1 MHANGRAGGCTRAR
15 ARRFE
20 MTVRRSP
27 VSAPRTLALLA
38 LMLALVITL
47 ASPQPAAADPTLV
60 LQWGSSGGGDGQ
72 FSLPN
77 DLAVGPGGIVYV
89 ADTNNN
95 RIQKFTSDGAF
106 LSKWGTYGT
115 GDGQFKGAEGV
126 APDAAGNVYV
136 ADFGNHRVQ
145 ECTANGA
152 FIRKWGTQGSGDG
165 QFFSPRGVAV
175 DGAGNVLVLE
185 FAGHRVQR
193 FSPTGQFLGKWG
205 SNGTGDGQFVAPT
218 GIAIDRSG
226 NVYVADRGN
235 FSVQKFT
242 ASGQFLG
249 KWGSRGTG
257 LGQFGSPNDVAI
269 APNGNVLVSDFDN
282 NRVQEFTP
290 GGAFASTF
298 NRLAPRSDTFRP
310 GAMVF
315 NPGGDLYIEDWKGGA
330 GNRILKVRQSVP
342 PPVLGRAVNVAV
354 VSGVVSVKLPRR
366 GFVRLGAGQQIPVG
380 SQVDTRRGVVRLASA
395 ANSRGAVQ
403 SGDFSAGV
411 FQVRQARG
419 GGLTDL
425 NLTGGSYRGCSAR
438 GSRAGAAS
446 TRLIRR
452 IRGRA
457 RGRYRTRGRYSAAT
471 VRGTTWETIDRC
483 DGTLTKVT
491 RGVVVVRDLRKRRNI
506 TVRAGK
512 SYLARAP

>member
-1 MHANGRAGGCTRAR
+1 
-15 ARRFE
+15 
-20 MTVRRSP
+20 
-27 VSAPRTLALLA
+27 
-38 LMLALVITL
+38 
-47 ASPQPAAADPTLV
+47 
-60 LQWGSSGGGDGQ
+60 
-72 FSLPN
+72 
-77 DLAVGPGGIVYV
+77 
-89 ADTNNN
+89 
-95 RIQKFTSDGAF
+95 
-106 LSKWGTYGT
+106 
-115 GDGQFKGAEGV
+115 V
-126 APDAAGNVYV
+126 APDAGGNVYV
-136 ADFGNHRVQ
+136 ADFGNQRVQ
-145 ECTANGA
+145 EFTANGA

-165 QFFSPRGVAV
+165 QFFNPRGVAV

-185 FAGHRVQR
+185 FAGHRVQK
-193 FSPTGQFLGKWG
+193 FTPTGQFLSRWG

-235 FSVQKFT
+235 NRVQKFT
-242 ASGQFLG
+242 SSGQFLG

-290 GGAFASTF
+290 GGAFVSTF
-298 NRLAPRSDTFRP
+298 NHLAPRSETFRP

-330 GNRILKVRQSVP
+330 GNRVLKLRQSVP

-354 VSGVVSVKLPRR
+354 ASGAVFVKLPGR

-380 SQVDTRRGVVRLASA
+380 SQVDTRRGVVRLSSA

-403 SGDFSAGV
+403 SGGFSAGV

-419 GGLTDL
+419 GGGLTDL
-425 NLTGGSYRGCSAR
+425 NLTGGSFRACSAKGASASRSSRIVRRLR
-438 GSRAGAAS
+438 GNG
-446 TRLIRR
+446 
-452 IRGRA
+452 RGRF
-457 RGRYRTRGRYSAAT
+457 RTRGRYSAAT
-471 VRGTTWETIDRC
+471 VRGTIWDTIDRC

>member
-1 MHANGRAGGCTRAR
+1 
-15 ARRFE
+15 
-20 MTVRRSP
+20 MTVRRQLAP
-27 VSAPRTLALLA
+27 APRMLTLLALTLALL
-38 LMLALVITL
+38 VTL
-47 ASPQPAAADPTLV
+47 ISPQPASAADPTLV
-60 LQWGSSGGGDGQ
+60 LQWGASGSGDGQ

-89 ADTNNN
+89 ADSNNN

-106 LSKWGTYGT
+106 LAKWGTFGT

-136 ADFGNHRVQ
+136 ADFGNQRVQ
-145 ECTANGA
+145 EFTANGA

-185 FAGHRVQR
+185 FAGNRVQK
-193 FSPTGQFLGKWG
+193 FTPAGQFLGKWG
-205 SNGTGDGQFVAPT
+205 SNGTRDGQFVAPT
-218 GIAIDRSG
+218 GIAIDGSG

-235 FSVQKFT
+235 NRVQRFNS
-242 ASGQFLG
+242 AGQFLG

-290 GGAFASTF
+290 GGAFVSTF

-315 NPGGDLYIEDWKGGA
+315 NSGGDLYIEDWKGGA

-342 PPVLGRAVNVAV
+342 PVLGRAVNVAV
-354 VSGVVSVKLPRR
+354 VSGAVFVKLPRR
-366 GFVRLGAGQQIPVG
+366 GFVPLGAAQQIPVG
-380 SQVDTRRGVVRLASA
+380 SQLDTRRGTVRLTSA

-411 FQVRQARG
+411 FQVRQSRGG
-419 GGLTDL
+419 GGLTDV
-425 NLTGGSYRGCSAR
+425 NLSGGSYRGCVVR
-438 GSRAGAAS
+438 GAGRALASRLS
-446 TRLIRR
+446 SRVVRR
-452 IRGRA
+452 VRGNGRGRF
-457 RGRYRTRGRYSAAT
+457 RTRGRYSAAT
-471 VRGTTWETIDRC
+471 VRGTIWDTIDRC
-483 DGTLTKVT
+483 DGTLTRVK

-506 TVRAGK
+506 TVRAGR
-512 SYLARAP
+512 SYLARAG